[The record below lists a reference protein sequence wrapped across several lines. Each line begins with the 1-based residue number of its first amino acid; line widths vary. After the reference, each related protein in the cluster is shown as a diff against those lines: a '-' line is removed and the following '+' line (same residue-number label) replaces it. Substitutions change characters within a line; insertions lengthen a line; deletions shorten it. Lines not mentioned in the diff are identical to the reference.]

1 MVRRETPRVA
11 LNGEEGKGH
20 DAIDERLS
28 AWMIAQPVFFI
39 ATAPLDPAGSVN
51 CSPKGNRQEF
61 AVIDDHT
68 VAYLDQTGSGV
79 ETIAHLRENGRIV
92 VMFCA
97 FEGPPRIVRL
107 HGRGRAVVRDA
118 PEFAGLAAHFATPEA
133 VGVRSVIVVDLER
146 VSDSCGY
153 GVPLMTFDSHR
164 PTLDQ
169 WSVRKG
175 VQGIRDYWAKKNR
188 VSIDRLDGID

>member
-11 LNGEEGKGH
+11 LNGEVGKGH

-79 ETIAHLRENGRIV
+79 ETIAHLRENGRIT
-92 VMFCA
+92 VMLCA
-97 FEGPPRIVRL
+97 FEGPPKIVRF
-107 HGRGRAVVRDA
+107 HGSGTVLLPGDA
-118 PEFAGLAAHFATPEA
+118 EFERLATLWGTTRLGA
-133 VGVRSVIVVDLER
+133 RSIVLVDVAR
-146 VSDSCGY
+146 VSPGLLLRLLAPY
-153 GVPLMTFDSHR
+153 GGHGD
-164 PTLDQ
+164 
-169 WSVRKG
+169 
-175 VQGIRDYWAKKNR
+175 
-188 VSIDRLDGID
+188 